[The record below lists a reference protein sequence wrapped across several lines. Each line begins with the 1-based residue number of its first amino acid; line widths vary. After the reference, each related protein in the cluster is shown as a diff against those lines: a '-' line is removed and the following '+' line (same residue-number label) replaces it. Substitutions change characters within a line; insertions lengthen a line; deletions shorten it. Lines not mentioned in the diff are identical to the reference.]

1 MKNKKNDKKKF
12 IINDKQKMLIIIVL
26 LFLVFLFPSNV
37 IFNSGFLIFCI
48 WMYASIS
55 NKIQKK
61 ISIFIYIFVL
71 ICLFL
76 SRGYSDNIFRYSYVR
91 ECYDGKVVEEINL
104 DNLEYLFK
112 EEKGVKTYQYHILFG
127 KKVTFITIKENK
139 NNKYVFINKKKF
151 NSNVI
156 SIKKI
161 GNSKMLIECN
171 NKGKYKKIGYIIDKT
186 GLTFSVYQYNDE
198 IPSFITDKYKK

>member
-61 ISIFIYIFVL
+61 RRYISRIIICIHLRRCTICRSCINRFI
-71 ICLFL
+71 
-76 SRGYSDNIFRYSYVR
+76 
-91 ECYDGKVVEEINL
+91 
-104 DNLEYLFK
+104 
-112 EEKGVKTYQYHILFG
+112 
-127 KKVTFITIKENK
+127 
-139 NNKYVFINKKKF
+139 
-151 NSNVI
+151 
-156 SIKKI
+156 
-161 GNSKMLIECN
+161 
-171 NKGKYKKIGYIIDKT
+171 
-186 GLTFSVYQYNDE
+186 
-198 IPSFITDKYKK
+198 